1 MCIILMLSHS
11 YSQFDLRLRQDGAQ
25 ELQTYCLEL
34 CEQVLQLLSSGSRAQ
49 AAALADAAAGKVRK
63 SSEEEDLLTV
73 RLGDS
78 EIQVGI
84 NGVGKNVWTW
94 CLDILKSLQKLLDA
108 PAFVAILQELLDHP
122 DSGVRQT
129 ALQILGQR
137 LQEMSEGAR
146 PGDEEV
152 GGHCL

>member
-1 MCIILMLSHS
+1 M
-11 YSQFDLRLRQDGAQ
+11 
-25 ELQTYCLEL
+25 
-34 CEQVLQLLSSGSRAQ
+34 LQLLSSGSRAQ